1 MLLNLFKKRAYL
13 NSVKTYKI
21 GISFVNLHNK
31 SPRKVNF
38 LNLLPHFK
46 IMKKVIIIAG
56 ITSLV
61 FGACSNLKR
70 TTYND
75 DVYVD
80 PKEEKLERERLAAEK
95 KKQQEVEERKRQEEL
110 AAQKAKD
117 DANPAYKDPVYDK
130 DDYYDYQYASRLRRF
145 NNPVYG
151 LGYYDDY
158 YTNYYWYNGNP
169 AYYGTSIY
177 TSYNWW
183 GPSFGYGSYGPS
195 WGFGVGYNWGYPYGY
210 SPYYGYNPYGYGYDP
225 YGYNAYWNGYY
236 NGFYSGLYGYNP
248 YGYNPYGYNPYCGGW
263 GYYNSFDANS
273 GYYKSTYAPRTSHG
287 GGNSGRMS
295 NPGLNSAEGL
305 SGKYIQAVKAQNE
318 TAPKFYETARP
329 VRVNKNSD
337 NYGGGVTPSVPEV
350 KPSEP
355 RTNPLYNNP
364 TKTNPKNEINNSGGT
379 DINISNPQPVKPNP
393 VKQPNHQE
401 PVKPIKSEN
410 PKGKIFES
418 GSSPNFNGG
427 SSSPASSGGSS
438 PRSGGSGGT
447 SRPR

>member
-1 MLLNLFKKRAYL
+1 MLKPFLLNLFKNGAYL
-13 NSVKTYKI
+13 NIVKTNKL

-56 ITSLV
+56 ITSLI
-61 FGACSNLKR
+61 FSACSNLKR
-70 TTYND
+70 TTYSD

-80 PKEEKLERERLAAEK
+80 PKEEKLEKERLAAEA
-95 KKQQEVEERKRQEEL
+95 KKQQEAAEKKRQEEL
-110 AAQKAKD
+110 AEQKAKD

-130 DDYYDYQYASRLRRF
+130 DDYYDYKYASRLRRF
-145 NNPVYG
+145 NNPVNG

-183 GPSFGYGSYGPS
+183 GPSYGYGSFGPS
-195 WGFGVGYNWGYPYGY
+195 WGFGVGYNWGY
-210 SPYYGYNPYGYGYDP
+210 PYGYGYDP

-236 NGFYSGLYGYNP
+236 NGLYSGLYGYP
-248 YGYNPYGYNPYCGGW
+248 HYGYNPYCGW
-263 GYYNSFDANS
+263 GYYNSFDSNS
-273 GYYKSTYAPRTSHG
+273 GYYKTTYAPRTSHG
-287 GGNSGRMS
+287 GSNSGRMS
-295 NPGLNSAEGL
+295 NPGMNSAKDL
-305 SGKYIQAVKAQNE
+305 SGKYIQSIKTQNE
-318 TAPKFYETARP
+318 SAPKFYEVSRP
-329 VRVNKNSD
+329 VRVNKNAD
-337 NYGGGVTPSVPEV
+337 NYGGGVSPSAPEV

-355 RTNPLYNNP
+355 RTNPYYNNP
-364 TKTNPKNEINNSGGT
+364 TKTNPKSEINNSGGT
-379 DINISNPQPVKPNP
+379 DINIGNPQPVKPSP
-393 VKQPNHQE
+393 VKQAPQNE
-401 PVKPIKSEN
+401 PVKPIKSEY

-418 GSSPNFNGG
+418 GGSPNFNGG
-427 SSSPASSGGSS
+427 QSNPAPSGGST
-438 PRSGGSGGT
+438 PRSSGSGGT